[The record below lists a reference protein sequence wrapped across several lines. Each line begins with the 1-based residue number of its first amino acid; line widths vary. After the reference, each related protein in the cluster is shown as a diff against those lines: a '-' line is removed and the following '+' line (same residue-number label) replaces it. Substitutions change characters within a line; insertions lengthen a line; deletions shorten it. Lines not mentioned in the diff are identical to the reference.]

1 MVEDGLHG
9 GMEVADHGGGE
20 GASELEEDD
29 GSHRAGTAINQIAFT
44 SLQDIFGYV
53 SSESVIGKSS
63 KVFCVFVHWMLPALS
78 YSVNTCTI
86 MIPISPSAPS
96 QPAQ

>member
-1 MVEDGLHG
+1 MG
-9 GMEVADHGGGE
+9 VADHGGGE

-29 GSHRAGTAINQIAFT
+29 GSHRAGTAINQIDFFT
-44 SLQDIFGYV
+44 KDFSLCLSCKLVTD
-53 SSESVIGKSS
+53 GKSS
-63 KVFCVFVHWMLPALS
+63 NVFSVFVHLMLPALS